1 MGIINRLIIHLGSK
15 PNSYSLNHHH
25 HQYHHHHHHQSSNN
39 WSRIKPNSSLPLCR
53 LDFRLTAGFSRPLT
67 YERQNKSIKCPALP
81 QQSYFDDL
89 LPVSCHSLTLFRILL
104 PFQNQTSNAKLHLGS
119 PFSLPPPLQR
129 LLLSCSRILVS
140 SWNSHLVSD
149 SLFPSVLE
157 PKQGAIASLELSV
170 VSRLKM
176 KLPDCFNITVK
187 SFLLLIFL
195 ILLLNYLNRRHKY
208 LSQIWN
214 RTNVKATYQRIQSFD
229 FLR

>member
-104 PFQNQTSNAKLHLGS
+104 PFQNQMRNHISAHLS
-119 PFSLPPPLQR
+119 P
-129 LLLSCSRILVS
+129 
-140 SWNSHLVSD
+140 SHPSSD
-149 SLFPSVLE
+149 SSFHVRESWLARGIHIWFQIPSFHLCLNQNKVL
-157 PKQGAIASLELSV
+157 LRLWNCLS
-170 VSRLKM
+170 SR
-176 KLPDCFNITVK
+176 D
-187 SFLLLIFL
+187 
-195 ILLLNYLNRRHKY
+195 
-208 LSQIWN
+208 
-214 RTNVKATYQRIQSFD
+214 
-229 FLR
+229 